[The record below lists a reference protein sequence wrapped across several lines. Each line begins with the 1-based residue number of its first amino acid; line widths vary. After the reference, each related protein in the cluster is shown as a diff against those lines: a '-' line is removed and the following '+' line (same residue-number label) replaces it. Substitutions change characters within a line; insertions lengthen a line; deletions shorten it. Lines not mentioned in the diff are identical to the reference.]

1 MKIEGDD
8 AMGDLFNEM
17 DDDRF
22 MILEN
27 KATQIRKLLLGSL
40 LLAKDTWKDELL
52 STPKGL
58 DVMKTMEEAEEE
70 FIDSTLTDPI
80 EKLDSAL
87 SVINTR
93 ARAFATLIDYLAH
106 RTKG

>member
-1 MKIEGDD
+1 MRDQ
-8 AMGDLFNEM
+8 FNDM
-17 DDDRF
+17 VDDRF

-27 KATQIRKLLLGSL
+27 KATQIRRLLFGSL

-52 STPKGL
+52 STPRGL
-58 DVMKTMEEAEEE
+58 DVMRTMEEAEEE
-70 FIDSTLTDPI
+70 SIDPTLTDPI

-93 ARAFATLIDYLAH
+93 ARAFVTLIDYLSEH
-106 RTKG
+106 RQGDPAGA

>member
-1 MKIEGDD
+1 
-8 AMGDLFNEM
+8 MGDRFNDM
-17 DDDRF
+17 GNDRL

-27 KATQIRKLLLGSL
+27 KVTQIRKLLLGSL

-70 FIDSTLTDPI
+70 FIDSTLTDHI
-80 EKLDSAL
+80 ERLDSAL

-93 ARAFATLIDYLAH
+93 ARAFVTLIDYLSQH
-106 RTKG
+106 PQG

>member
-93 ARAFATLIDYLAH
+93 ARAFVTLIDYLSQH
-106 RTKG
+106 R

>member
-1 MKIEGDD
+1 MEGDD
-8 AMGDLFNEM
+8 VMGDRFNEM
-17 DDDRF
+17 DDGRF

-27 KATQIRKLLLGSL
+27 KAAQIRKLLLGSL
-40 LLAKDTWKDELL
+40 LLAKNTWRDELL

-70 FIDSTLTDPI
+70 FINPALTRSV

-93 ARAFATLIDYLAH
+93 ARAFVTLIDYLAQH
-106 RTKG
+106 KRE

>member
-1 MKIEGDD
+1 
-8 AMGDLFNEM
+8 MGDQLNGTGN
-17 DDDRF
+17 DRF

-52 STPKGL
+52 SSPKGL
-58 DVMKTMEEAEEE
+58 DVMRTMEEAEEE
-70 FIDSTLTDPI
+70 FIDTTLTDPMGR
-80 EKLDSAL
+80 LDRAL

-93 ARAFATLIDYLAH
+93 ARAVVMVIDYLARH
-106 RTKG
+106 KQG